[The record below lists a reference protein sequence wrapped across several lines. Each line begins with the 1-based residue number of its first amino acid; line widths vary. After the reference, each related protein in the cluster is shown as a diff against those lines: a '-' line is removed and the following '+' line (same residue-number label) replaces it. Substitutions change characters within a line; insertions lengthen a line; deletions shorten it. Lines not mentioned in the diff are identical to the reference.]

1 MSRAE
6 DQQRM
11 KEIFDE
17 LARGNGAPF
26 LDAMADDFCWMIIGT
41 TSWSGFYRGKEAVR
55 ADLLAPLLA
64 QFADRYTNTA
74 HRILAHEDYVVVECR
89 SRHDE
94 ERYSLQQCLLLR
106 DPHGRRH
113 DGRADGVLRHRA
125 HRVGARAPPE
135 LRWRILVAFTS
146 ASSRSARTRSLF
158 AIQWY
163 EAQGLDPGIERDD
176 DGMTV
181 GSDGL
186 PRPPDDGY
194 QSSQAAARIV
204 ATGDEDLALF

>member
-74 HRILAHEDYVVVECR
+74 QTAFHGLPMTDI
-89 SRHDE
+89 SR
-94 ERYSLQQCLLLR
+94 
-106 DPHGRRH
+106 
-113 DGRADGVLRHRA
+113 
-125 HRVGARAPPE
+125 
-135 LRWRILVAFTS
+135 
-146 ASSRSARTRSLF
+146 
-158 AIQWY
+158 
-163 EAQGLDPGIERDD
+163 
-176 DGMTV
+176 
-181 GSDGL
+181 
-186 PRPPDDGY
+186 PRPPLG
-194 QSSQAAARIV
+194 
-204 ATGDEDLALF
+204 